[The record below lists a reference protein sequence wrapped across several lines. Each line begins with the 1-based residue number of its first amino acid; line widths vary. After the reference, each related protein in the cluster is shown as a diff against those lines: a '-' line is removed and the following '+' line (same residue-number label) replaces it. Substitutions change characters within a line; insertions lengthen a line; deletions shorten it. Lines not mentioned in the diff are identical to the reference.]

1 MSDLLRYR
9 QIHLDFH
16 TSEQLTNIGGEFDVL
31 EDVLPLYDVAVSLRP
46 PGAVAGVRCAPQ
58 GGRASDG
65 GDWAGVKPLRAQPV
79 VDDQDFLQMWAQQRA
94 EGGVVGM
101 GQAGV
106 AVGGLLDPAM
116 AV

>member
-58 GGRASDG
+58 GETLPYTEEDGRLSFTAPRVEG
-65 GDWAGVKPLRAQPV
+65 H
-79 VDDQDFLQMWAQQRA
+79 QMV
-94 EGGVVGM
+94 EI
-101 GQAGV
+101 
-106 AVGGLLDPAM
+106 GLA
-116 AV
+116 